1 MFSLF
6 KKTDKNKVVD
16 DTNSKKV
23 EINQISNGSIKDT
36 VGSFA
41 MTLLMGQNLL
51 NRDMLINSKIKA
63 EFGYLFTKEDGATEG
78 LFKIKVD
85 DKDYYFGVQ
94 GYKVHLLAI
103 NELQYRSLI
112 ESMFAC
118 HACLRENSINET
130 EKQKERRTKNNQ
142 YINDNGIT
150 VNENLTCF
158 LQDEDIKLKSID
170 EICKRAIACLL
181 TVQIACDINNGKYKE
196 SLDSF
201 LPLYKIYDAYN
212 CLNSKEMRIING
224 TYTNQDV
231 IDMDWAYEA
240 YWALCW
246 CLGLVDDIKNA
257 SILCDCKKSISF
269 IENSD
274 SLNDFKSKCTLR
286 PLDEI
291 LDMYDLYFRY
301 NWAINNHKV
310 NSNTKIGSLDPSV
323 VIERRR
329 GLEWALSLES
339 DWYNLPQNA

>member
-1 MFSLF
+1 MFNLF

-103 NELQYRSLI
+103 NELQYKSLI

-142 YINDNGIT
+142 YIEKNGIEINTNLACLLGEDT
-150 VNENLTCF
+150 V
-158 LQDEDIKLKSID
+158 KLKSLD
-170 EICKRAIACLL
+170 EISKRVIACLI
-181 TVQIACDINNGKYKE
+181 TVQISSDITNGKYKE
-196 SLDSF
+196 SLEYF
-201 LPLYKIYDAYN
+201 LPLYKKFNSYD
-212 CLNSKEMRIING
+212 CLNSKEKRIIDG
-224 TYTNQDV
+224 TYTDQDV
-231 IDMDWAYEA
+231 TDMDWAYEA
-240 YWALCW
+240 CWSLYW
-246 CLGLVDDIKNA
+246 CLGLVSDIKDA
-257 SILCDCKKSISF
+257 SSLCDCEKAIAF
-269 IENSD
+269 IRDSNSLD
-274 SLNDFKSKCTLR
+274 DFKSKCKLR
-286 PLDEI
+286 PIDEI
-291 LDMYDLYFRY
+291 LDMLDLYFRY
-301 NWAINNHKV
+301 NWAINEQKV
-310 NSNTKIGSLDPSV
+310 NPIAKIGSLNSSIV
-323 VIERRR
+323 VERRR
-329 GLEWALSLES
+329 GLEWVLSTES
-339 DWYNLPQNA
+339 DWYNLSQSA